1 MKNINIRNA
10 TRSDIHQLV
19 YLRKQYLIEKY
30 GVKEIENDN
39 MLFFQIQRYFNEHVD
54 KDIDIVVAEADTNII
69 GVFCVS
75 YLYLLPGMNPDSE
88 RSAYLI
94 FDYIKPEFRISE
106 VREKIFE
113 YSMMNAKEKNATVYE
128 VEVIKSELS
137 RYEKAGFIKSPFP
150 LVSLYISDKSNY
162 TQMKTSEVNIS
173 FRKADISDIS
183 DLLEL
188 RVKFLAEV
196 LAEEEISIKRAL
208 YDRLKVYI
216 EEFLNKRFDVFLA
229 ENRTE
234 IVGAVFVLYYEKVP
248 DMQINNGKVG
258 VPVNFFIQPSYK
270 KTDLAKCLLSFAVE
284 CTLEKEVRLFEMA
297 VPKESVGFY
306 MELGFVQME
315 LVALQAY
322 IKHDA

>member
-1 MKNINIRNA
+1 MKNIKVRNA
-10 TRSDIHQLV
+10 ILSDIPQLV
-19 YLRKQYLIEKY
+19 CLRKMYLLEKCEA
-30 GVKEIENDN
+30 KEVENDS
-39 MLFFQIQRYFNEHVD
+39 MLYLQIQRYFNAHID
-54 KDIDIVVAEADTNII
+54 KDIDIVVAEVDADII
-69 GVFCVS
+69 GVFCVC

-216 EEFLNKRFDVFLA
+216 EEYLNKRFEVFLA
-229 ENRTE
+229 EKDTE
-234 IVGAVFVLYYEKVP
+234 IVGVIFIIYYERVP
-248 DMQINNGKVG
+248 EIQIDNGKVG
-258 VPVNFFIQPSYK
+258 VPVNFFIRPSYK
-270 KTDLAKCLLSFAVE
+270 KTNLAKCLLNFATQ
-284 CTLEKEVRLFEMA
+284 CAIEKEVRLFEMA
-297 VPKESVGFY
+297 VSKENVGFY
-306 MELGFVQME
+306 KELGFEQME
-315 LVALQAY
+315 LIPIQAY
-322 IKHDA
+322 IKHGA

>member
-1 MKNINIRNA
+1 MKNIKVRNA
-10 TRSDIHQLV
+10 ILSDIPQLV
-19 YLRKQYLIEKY
+19 CLRKMYLLEKCEA
-30 GVKEIENDN
+30 KEVENDS
-39 MLFFQIQRYFNEHVD
+39 MLYLQIQRYFNAHID
-54 KDIDIVVAEADTNII
+54 KDIDIVVAEVDADII
-69 GVFCVS
+69 GVFCVC

-88 RSAYLI
+88 RSAYLL
-94 FDYIKPEFRISE
+94 FDYIKPEYRINE

-150 LVSLYISDKSNY
+150 LVRLYLSDKANY

>member
-1 MKNINIRNA
+1 MKNIKVRNA
-10 TRSDIHQLV
+10 ILSDIPQLV
-19 YLRKQYLIEKY
+19 CLRKMYLLEKCEA
-30 GVKEIENDN
+30 KEVENDS
-39 MLFFQIQRYFNEHVD
+39 MLYLQIQRYFNAHID
-54 KDIDIVVAEADTNII
+54 KDIDIVVAEVDADII
-69 GVFCVS
+69 GVFCVC

-234 IVGAVFVLYYEKVP
+234 IVGTVFVLYYEKVP

>member
-1 MKNINIRNA
+1 MKNIKVRNA
-10 TRSDIHQLV
+10 ILSDIPQLV
-19 YLRKQYLIEKY
+19 CLRKMYLLEKCEA
-30 GVKEIENDN
+30 KEVENDS
-39 MLFFQIQRYFNEHVD
+39 MLYLQIQRYFNAHID
-54 KDIDIVVAEADTNII
+54 KDIDIVVAEVDADII
-69 GVFCVS
+69 GVFCVC

-188 RVKFLAEV
+188 RVKFLAEI
-196 LAEEEISIKRAL
+196 LAEEEISIKKEL
-208 YDRLKVYI
+208 YERLKVYI
-216 EEFLNKRFDVFLA
+216 EEYLNKRFEVFLA
-229 ENRTE
+229 EKDTE
-234 IVGAVFVLYYEKVP
+234 IVGAIFIIYYERVP
-248 DMQINNGKVG
+248 EIQIDNGKVG
-258 VPVNFFIQPSYK
+258 VPVNFFIRPSYK
-270 KTDLAKCLLSFAVE
+270 KTNLAKCLLNFAMK
-284 CTLEKEVRLFEMA
+284 CAFEKEVRLFEMA

-306 MELGFVQME
+306 KELGFEQTE
-315 LVALQAY
+315 LIPIQAY
-322 IKHDA
+322 IKHGA

>member
-1 MKNINIRNA
+1 MKNIKVRNA
-10 TRSDIHQLV
+10 ILSDIPQLV
-19 YLRKQYLIEKY
+19 CLRKMYLLEKCEA
-30 GVKEIENDN
+30 KEVENDS
-39 MLFFQIQRYFNEHVD
+39 MLYLQIQRYFNAHID
-54 KDIDIVVAEADTNII
+54 KDIDIVVAEVDADII
-69 GVFCVS
+69 GVFCVC

-113 YSMMNAKEKNATVYE
+113 YSMINAKEKNATVYE

>member
-75 YLYLLPGMNPDSE
+75 YLQLLPGMNPDSE
-88 RSAYLI
+88 RSAYLL
-94 FDYIKPEFRISE
+94 FDYIKPEYRINE

-113 YSMMNAKEKNATVYE
+113 YSMINAKEKNATVYE

-188 RVKFLAEV
+188 RVKFLAEI

>member
-1 MKNINIRNA
+1 MKNIKVRNA
-10 TRSDIHQLV
+10 ILSDIPQLV
-19 YLRKQYLIEKY
+19 CLRKMYLLEKCEA
-30 GVKEIENDN
+30 KEVENDS
-39 MLFFQIQRYFNEHVD
+39 MLYLQIQRYFNAHID
-54 KDIDIVVAEADTNII
+54 KDIDIVVAEVDADII
-69 GVFCVS
+69 GVFCVG

-258 VPVNFFIQPSYK
+258 APVNFFIQPSYK

>member
-1 MKNINIRNA
+1 MKNIKVRNA
-10 TRSDIHQLV
+10 ILSDIPQLV
-19 YLRKQYLIEKY
+19 CLRKMYLLEKCEA
-30 GVKEIENDN
+30 KEVENDS
-39 MLFFQIQRYFNEHVD
+39 MLYLQIQRYFNAHID
-54 KDIDIVVAEADTNII
+54 KDIDIVVAEVDADII
-69 GVFCVS
+69 GVFCVC

-162 TQMKTSEVNIS
+162 THMKTSEVNIS

>member
-1 MKNINIRNA
+1 MKNIKVRNA
-10 TRSDIHQLV
+10 ILSDIPQLV
-19 YLRKQYLIEKY
+19 CLRKMYLLEKCEA
-30 GVKEIENDN
+30 KEVENDS
-39 MLFFQIQRYFNEHVD
+39 MLYLQIQRYFNAHID
-54 KDIDIVVAEADTNII
+54 KDIDIVVAEVDADII
-69 GVFCVS
+69 GVFCVC

-234 IVGAVFVLYYEKVP
+234 IVGAVFIIYYERVP
-248 DMQINNGKVG
+248 EIQIDNGKVG
-258 VPVNFFIQPSYK
+258 VPVNFFIRPSYK
-270 KTDLAKCLLSFAVE
+270 KTNLAKCLLNFAMK
-284 CTLEKEVRLFEMA
+284 CAFEKEVRLFEMA

-306 MELGFVQME
+306 KELGFEQTE
-315 LVALQAY
+315 LIPIQAY
-322 IKHDA
+322 IKHGA

>member
-1 MKNINIRNA
+1 M
-10 TRSDIHQLV
+10 
-19 YLRKQYLIEKY
+19 YLLEKCEA
-30 GVKEIENDN
+30 KEVENDS
-39 MLFFQIQRYFNEHVD
+39 MLYLQIQRYFNAHID
-54 KDIDIVVAEADTNII
+54 KDIDIVVAEVDADII
-69 GVFCVS
+69 GVFCVC

>member
-1 MKNINIRNA
+1 MKNIKVRNA
-10 TRSDIHQLV
+10 ILSDIPQLV
-19 YLRKQYLIEKY
+19 CLRKMYLLEKCEA
-30 GVKEIENDN
+30 KEVENDS
-39 MLFFQIQRYFNEHVD
+39 MLYLQIQRYFNAHID
-54 KDIDIVVAEADTNII
+54 KDIDIVVAEVDADII
-69 GVFCVS
+69 GVFCVC

-297 VPKESVGFY
+297 VLKESVGFY

>member
-75 YLYLLPGMNPDSE
+75 YLQLLPGMNPDSE
-88 RSAYLI
+88 RSAYLL
-94 FDYIKPEFRISE
+94 FDYIKPEYRINE

-297 VPKESVGFY
+297 VSKENVGFY
-306 MELGFVQME
+306 KELGFEQME
-315 LVALQAY
+315 LIPIQAY

>member
-1 MKNINIRNA
+1 MKNIKVRNA
-10 TRSDIHQLV
+10 ILSDIPQLV
-19 YLRKQYLIEKY
+19 CLRKMYLLEKCEA
-30 GVKEIENDN
+30 KEVENDS
-39 MLFFQIQRYFNEHVD
+39 MLYLQIQRYFNAHID
-54 KDIDIVVAEADTNII
+54 KDIDIVVAEVDADII
-69 GVFCVS
+69 GVFCVC

-216 EEFLNKRFDVFLA
+216 VEFLNKRFDVFLA

>member
-75 YLYLLPGMNPDSE
+75 YLQLLPGMNPDSE
-88 RSAYLI
+88 RSAYLL
-94 FDYIKPEFRISE
+94 FDYIKPEYRI
-106 VREKIFE
+106 
-113 YSMMNAKEKNATVYE
+113 YE

-150 LVSLYISDKSNY
+150 LVRLYLSDKENY
-162 TQMKTSEVNIS
+162 TYILAEDSNIL
-173 FRKADISDIS
+173 FRKANITDIS

-188 RVKFLAEV
+188 RVKFLAEI
-196 LAEEEISIKRAL
+196 LAEEEISIKKEL
-208 YDRLKVYI
+208 YERLKVYI
-216 EEFLNKRFDVFLA
+216 EEYLNKRFEVFLA
-229 ENRTE
+229 EKDTE
-234 IVGAVFVLYYEKVP
+234 IVGVIFIIYYERVP
-248 DMQINNGKVG
+248 EIQIDNGKVG
-258 VPVNFFIQPSYK
+258 VPVNFFIRPSYK
-270 KTDLAKCLLSFAVE
+270 KTNLAKCLLNFATQ
-284 CTLEKEVRLFEMA
+284 CAIEKEVRLFEMA
-297 VPKESVGFY
+297 VSKENVGFY
-306 MELGFVQME
+306 KELGFEQME
-315 LVALQAY
+315 LIPIQAY
-322 IKHDA
+322 IKHGA

>member
-1 MKNINIRNA
+1 MKNIKVRNA
-10 TRSDIHQLV
+10 ILSDIPQLV
-19 YLRKQYLIEKY
+19 CLRKMYLLEKCEA
-30 GVKEIENDN
+30 KEVENDS
-39 MLFFQIQRYFNEHVD
+39 MLYLQIQRYFNAHID
-54 KDIDIVVAEADTNII
+54 KDIDIVVAEVDADII
-69 GVFCVS
+69 GVFCVC

>member
-1 MKNINIRNA
+1 MKNIKVRNA
-10 TRSDIHQLV
+10 ILSDIPQLV
-19 YLRKQYLIEKY
+19 CLRKMYLLEKCEA
-30 GVKEIENDN
+30 KEVENDS
-39 MLFFQIQRYFNEHVD
+39 MLYLQIQRYFNAHID
-54 KDIDIVVAEADTNII
+54 KDIDIVVAEVDADII
-69 GVFCVS
+69 GVFCVC

-188 RVKFLAEV
+188 RAKFLAEV

>member
-1 MKNINIRNA
+1 MKNIKVRNA
-10 TRSDIHQLV
+10 ILSDIPQLV
-19 YLRKQYLIEKY
+19 CLRKMYLLEKCEA
-30 GVKEIENDN
+30 KEVENDS
-39 MLFFQIQRYFNEHVD
+39 MLYLQIQRYFNVHID
-54 KDIDIVVAEADTNII
+54 KDIDIVVAEVDADII
-69 GVFCVS
+69 GVFCVC

>member
-30 GVKEIENDN
+30 GVKEIENNN

-75 YLYLLPGMNPDSE
+75 YLQLLPGMNPDSE
-88 RSAYLI
+88 RSAYLL
-94 FDYIKPEFRISE
+94 FDYIKPEYRINE

-113 YSMMNAKEKNATVYE
+113 YSMINAKEKNATVYE

>member
-1 MKNINIRNA
+1 MKNIKVRNA
-10 TRSDIHQLV
+10 ILSDIPQLV
-19 YLRKQYLIEKY
+19 CLRKMYLLEKCEA
-30 GVKEIENDN
+30 KEVENDS
-39 MLFFQIQRYFNEHVD
+39 MLYLQIQRYFNAHID
-54 KDIDIVVAEADTNII
+54 KDIDIVVAEVDADII
-69 GVFCVS
+69 GVFCVC

-258 VPVNFFIQPSYK
+258 APVNFFIQPSYK
-270 KTDLAKCLLSFAVE
+270 KTNLAKCLLNFAMK
-284 CTLEKEVRLFEMA
+284 CAFEKEVRLFEMA

-306 MELGFVQME
+306 KELGFEQTE
-315 LVALQAY
+315 LIPIQAY
-322 IKHDA
+322 IKHGA

>member
-75 YLYLLPGMNPDSE
+75 YLQLLPGMNPDSE
-88 RSAYLI
+88 RSAYLL
-94 FDYIKPEFRISE
+94 FDYIKPEYRINE

-113 YSMMNAKEKNATVYE
+113 YSMINAKEKNATVYE

-150 LVSLYISDKSNY
+150 LVRLYLSDKENY
-162 TQMKTSEVNIS
+162 TYILAEDSNIL
-173 FRKADISDIS
+173 FRKANITDIS

-188 RVKFLAEV
+188 RVKFLAEI
-196 LAEEEISIKRAL
+196 LAEEEISIKKEL
-208 YDRLKVYI
+208 YERLKVYI
-216 EEFLNKRFDVFLA
+216 EEYLNKRFEVFLA
-229 ENRTE
+229 EKDTE
-234 IVGAVFVLYYEKVP
+234 IVGAIFIIYYERVP
-248 DMQINNGKVG
+248 EIQIDNGKVG
-258 VPVNFFIQPSYK
+258 VPVNFFIRPSYK
-270 KTDLAKCLLSFAVE
+270 KTNLAKCLLNFAMK
-284 CTLEKEVRLFEMA
+284 CAFEKEVRLFEMA

-306 MELGFVQME
+306 KELGFVQME